1 MAQTATVT
9 LATLDPVHLPETQP
23 EPTIHDAVS
32 AIPPST
38 AASVAQRWN
47 GSRENIFRTLSCYF
61 AFTIYG
67 MNDGTPG
74 AMVPHLESYYS
85 LPYSIVSLIFL
96 GPMLGCIT
104 AAFTSNRLHQQFGRR
119 GVAAFATGSYAI
131 SYVGMCAHP
140 TFGLVVP
147 LLVLTGFGSGLMNGT
162 WNSWVGGLANGG
174 TMLAFLHGCWG
185 VGATI
190 APITVGLCLPFVV
203 SLCTPITVSYTSGY
217 SPIQVTLLFSGFM
230 LLYVGA
236 EVTIGGWL
244 VTFMLNVRNG
254 TPSASSLVASGFW
267 IGITVGRFALGW
279 ITSYFGEKIMVSAYL
294 IIAIGLEL
302 AFWLGKEF
310 VVSAIMAA
318 LVGLSIGMV
327 MPASI
332 RVMTKILPVEKHIVS
347 VGFGT
352 AFAVS
357 GASIFPFVVGALAQA
372 GGVQVL
378 QPVILA
384 LFAVQLLLWLFVTRL
399 KLDRDEDSSA

>member
-1 MAQTATVT
+1 MTQTAVVT
-9 LATLDPVHLPETQP
+9 LATLDPVHTTFAHLPETQP

-47 GSRENIFRTLSCYF
+47 GSRENTFRTLSSYF

-74 AMVPHLESYYS
+74 AIVPHLESYYS

-96 GPMLGCIT
+96 APMLGCIT
-104 AAFTSNRLHQQFGRR
+104 AAFTSNRLHQKFGRR
-119 GVAAFATGSYAI
+119 GVAALATGSYAI
-131 SYVGMCAHP
+131 SYAGMCAHP
-140 TFGLVVP
+140 PFGLVVP

-162 WNSWVGGLANGG
+162 WNSWVDLMSGLAIAAAATTVWSFWADCG
-174 TMLAFLHGCWG
+174 T
-185 VGATI
+185 
-190 APITVGLCLPFVV
+190 
-203 SLCTPITVSYTSGY
+203 SRSTSASGQAH
-217 SPIQVTLLFSGFM
+217 SFTFSVFKDKVTLLFSAFM

-236 EVTIGGWL
+236 EITIGGWL

-294 IIAIGLEL
+294 VVAIGLEL

-332 RVMTKILPVEKHIVS
+332 RMMTKILPVEKHIVS

-352 AFAVS
+352 AFAIS
-357 GASIFPFVVGALAQA
+357 GASIFPFAVGALAQA

-384 LFAVQLLLWLFVTRL
+384 LFAVQLLLWLFVTRM

>member
-1 MAQTATVT
+1 MSQTAVA
-9 LATLDPVHLPETQP
+9 LATLDPVHTNSSHVPETAQP
-23 EPTIHDAVS
+23 EPTIRDAAS
-32 AIPPST
+32 AIPPER

-47 GSRENIFRTLSCYF
+47 CSRENTCRTLSCYF
-61 AFTIYG
+61 AFIIYG

-96 GPMLGCIT
+96 GPMLGCVT
-104 AAFTSNRLHQQFGRR
+104 AAFTSNRLHQQYGRR
-119 GVAAFATGSYAI
+119 GVAALATGSYAVA
-131 SYVGMCAHP
+131 YVGMCLHP
-140 TFGLVVP
+140 PFGLVVP

-162 WNSWVGGLANGG
+162 WNSWVNAFVSRGFNWWAYYYLMAGL
-174 TMLAFLHGCWG
+174 
-185 VGATI
+185 
-190 APITVGLCLPFVV
+190 TVAAAA
-203 SLCTPITVSYTSGY
+203 STVSSFWADSGTSHNT
-217 SPIQVTLLFSGFM
+217 SPSGFTFSVFKDKVTLLFCAFM

-236 EVTIGGWL
+236 EITIGGWL

-279 ITSYFGEKIMVSAYL
+279 ITSYFGEKLMVSAYL

-332 RVMTKILPVEKHIVS
+332 RMMTKILPVEKHIVS

-357 GASIFPFVVGALAQA
+357 GASM
-372 GGVQVL
+372 
-378 QPVILA
+378 
-384 LFAVQLLLWLFVTRL
+384 
-399 KLDRDEDSSA
+399 

>member
-1 MAQTATVT
+1 MTQTAVA
-9 LATLDPVHLPETQP
+9 LATLDPVHTISSHVSDAQP

-38 AASVAQRWN
+38 AASITQRWN
-47 GSRENIFRTLSCYF
+47 GTKENTLRTLSCYF

-74 AMVPHLESYYS
+74 AMVPHLESHYT

-104 AAFTSNRLHQQFGRR
+104 AAFTSNRLHQKYGRR
-119 GVAAFATGSYAI
+119 GVSAFATGSYAI
-131 SYVGMCAHP
+131 AYVGMCLHP
-140 TFGLVVP
+140 PFGLVVP

-190 APITVGLCLPFVV
+190 APITVNAFVSRGWNWWAYYYLMLCLAIAAAATTIWSFWAD
-203 SLCTPITVSYTSGY
+203 SGTGDNTSSGQPH
-217 SPIQVTLLFSGFM
+217 SFTLSVFKDKVTLLFSAFM
-230 LLYVGA
+230 LIYVGA
-236 EVTIGGWL
+236 EITIGGWL

-294 IIAIGLEL
+294 VVAIGLEL
-302 AFWLGKEF
+302 AFWLGEEF

-318 LVGLSIGMV
+318 LVGVSIGMV
-327 MPASI
+327 MPSSI
-332 RVMTKILPVEKHIVS
+332 RMMTKILPVEKHIVS

-357 GASIFPFVVGALAQA
+357 GASM
-372 GGVQVL
+372 
-378 QPVILA
+378 
-384 LFAVQLLLWLFVTRL
+384 
-399 KLDRDEDSSA
+399 

>member
-9 LATLDPVHLPETQP
+9 LATLDPVHTTTHLPETQP

-47 GSRENIFRTLSCYF
+47 GSRENTFRTLSCYF

-74 AMVPHLESYYS
+74 AMVPHLENYYS

-96 GPMLGCIT
+96 GPMLGCVT
-104 AAFTSNRLHQQFGRR
+104 AAFTSNRLHQKFGRR

-140 TFGLVVP
+140 PFGLVVP
-147 LLVLTGFGSGLMNGT
+147 LLVLTGSHGKDHNSNIISNGLII
-162 WNSWVGGLANGG
+162 SKLGLAIAAAATTVWSFWADCG
-174 TMLAFLHGCWG
+174 T
-185 VGATI
+185 
-190 APITVGLCLPFVV
+190 
-203 SLCTPITVSYTSGY
+203 SRNTSPSGQAH
-217 SPIQVTLLFSGFM
+217 SFTFSVFKDKVTLLFSSFM

-294 IIAIGLEL
+294 VIAIGLEL

-384 LFAVQLLLWLFVTRL
+384 LFAVQLLLWLFVTRM

>member
-1 MAQTATVT
+1 
-9 LATLDPVHLPETQP
+9 
-23 EPTIHDAVS
+23 
-32 AIPPST
+32 
-38 AASVAQRWN
+38 
-47 GSRENIFRTLSCYF
+47 
-61 AFTIYG
+61 
-67 MNDGTPG
+67 
-74 AMVPHLESYYS
+74 
-85 LPYSIVSLIFL
+85 
-96 GPMLGCIT
+96 
-104 AAFTSNRLHQQFGRR
+104 
-119 GVAAFATGSYAI
+119 
-131 SYVGMCAHP
+131 
-140 TFGLVVP
+140 
-147 LLVLTGFGSGLMNGT
+147 
-162 WNSWVGGLANGG
+162 
-174 TMLAFLHGCWG
+174 
-185 VGATI
+185 
-190 APITVGLCLPFVV
+190 
-203 SLCTPITVSYTSGY
+203 
-217 SPIQVTLLFSGFM
+217 M

-236 EVTIGGWL
+236 EITIGGWL

-294 IIAIGLEL
+294 VVAIGLEL

-332 RVMTKILPVEKHIVS
+332 RMMTKILPVEKHIVS

-352 AFAVS
+352 AFAIS
-357 GASIFPFVVGALAQA
+357 GASIFPFAVGALAQA

-384 LFAVQLLLWLFVTRL
+384 LFAVQLLLWLFVTRM